1 MTRRSA
7 LVGLFLAAACSRGD
21 GAHAVP
27 SDARRVVS
35 VAPSTTESLFM
46 IGAGDRLVGR
56 SAYCDWPAET
66 ARVPVVVGGLSPDLE
81 VILQLHPDLVVGPR
95 SGTTSRLADQ
105 LEARGIATWFPT
117 VESLASIDQVI
128 VGLGDRTAHGEDARR
143 VVAALHARLHAVAQ
157 AVAGEPRPRVL
168 FVVGAAPVVAAGRA
182 SFVDELLRLA
192 GATNV
197 VDSGPAWPTLG
208 FERIVELDPDIVID
222 SSRGPERIAHVTPQA
237 SGWSGVRAVREGH
250 VIVLD
255 DLRVVR
261 PGPRIAEG
269 LEVLAR
275 SLHPASR
282 VP

>member
-7 LVGLFLAAACSRGD
+7 LVGLFLAAACSRSD
-21 GAHAVP
+21 ATHAIP
-27 SDARRVVS
+27 SDARRTVS
-35 VAPSTTESLFM
+35 LAPSTTEALFA
-46 IGAGDRLVGR
+46 IGAGDRVVGR
-56 SAYCDWPAET
+56 SPYCDWPAEA
-66 ARVPVVVGGLSPDLE
+66 ARVPVVAGGLSPDLE
-81 VILQLHPDLVVGPR
+81 VILQLRPDLVVGPR
-95 SGTTSRLADQ
+95 SGTSSRLADQ
-105 LEARGIATWFPT
+105 LEARGIAAWFPN
-117 VESLASIDQVI
+117 VESLASIDEVI
-128 VGLGDRTAHGEDARR
+128 VGLGDRTGHGEDARR
-143 VVAALHARLHAVAQ
+143 VVAALDARVNAVVR

-168 FVVGAAPVVAAGRA
+168 FVVGAAPVVVAGKA

-222 SSRGPERIAHVTPQA
+222 SSGGPERIAHVTPRT

-255 DLRVVR
+255 DQRVVR

-269 LEVLAR
+269 LGVLAR
-275 SLHPASR
+275 ALHPAS
-282 VP
+282 PAP